1 MNGAKRDVGICI
13 GATIAIIASVVILAR
28 VFHVDV
34 EYGLGFV
41 GFWFLVGLPTYIL
54 YRKHRSKEELVA
66 DNERNMLL
74 LDASEEI
81 EEIEEYLDESIEKF
95 KQWGWHI
102 KDLEKT
108 DERAYYAEV
117 ALWKEVGMYTGG
129 LSAEYGKDVSYLIEI
144 RRKLEHIRDVLCSFN
159 KGIF

>member
-1 MNGAKRDVGICI
+1 MNEAKRDVGICI

-74 LDASEEI
+74 LNASEEI

-108 DERAYYAEV
+108 DEKAHYAEV
-117 ALWKEVGMYTGG
+117 ALWKEAGMYTGG
-129 LSAEYGKDVSYLIEI
+129 LSAEYGKDVSYLIKI
-144 RRKLEHIRDVLCSFN
+144 RRMLMYIDVY
-159 KGIF
+159 